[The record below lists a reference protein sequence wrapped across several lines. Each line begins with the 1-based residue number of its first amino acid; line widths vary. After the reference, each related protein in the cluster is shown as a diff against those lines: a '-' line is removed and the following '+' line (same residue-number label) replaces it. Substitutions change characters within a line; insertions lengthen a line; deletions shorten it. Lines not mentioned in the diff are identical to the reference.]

1 MGKRR
6 TIIKAVKPITRL
18 LISTAA
24 GLVVQNILNTK
35 FNSDVLKRYKSDS
48 TERIFGNIKI
58 SAGDLVDDSKVHAHV
73 GNIVG
78 FGVSLGTF
86 TVLGGGKEI
95 VDAVKDSVKSFT
107 TIDDIDIS
115 NSPLPNAD
123 EMEYLDFPCIC
134 NGRIVFN
141 EMEYYN
147 AENHI
152 DDDDEDDEY
161 SKWVEGEL
169 IYCEA
174 DDEND

>member
-6 TIIKAVKPITRL
+6 TIIKAMKPITRL

-24 GLVVQNILNTK
+24 GLAVQNILNTK
-35 FNSDVLKRYKSDS
+35 FNSDVLKRYKSES
-48 TERIFGNIKI
+48 TESIFRNIKI

-95 VDAVKDSVKSFT
+95 
-107 TIDDIDIS
+107 IDIVKESVEIDNS
-115 NSPLPNAD
+115 NIKIPLAE
-123 EMEYLDFPCIC
+123 EMKYIDFPCIC

-152 DDDDEDDEY
+152 DGNDEDDEY
-161 SKWVEGEL
+161 PKWVEGEL